1 MSMNR
6 IEFEITQAWREA
18 NGYQGKGGVCIVYD
32 DVCTAWVPEL
42 PPANHWVPGSLA
54 VGEEGRAW
62 RATGGDE
69 NIGAAQWVLYMSKW
83 RSATPA
89 APGSRRRNLNGS

>member
-32 DVCTAWVPEL
+32 DVCTAWIEEL

-54 VGEEGRAW
+54 LDEEGRAW
-62 RATGGDE
+62 RATGGNESD
-69 NIGAAQWVLYMSKW
+69 GAAEWVPYATKG
-83 RSATPA
+83 RSLSRI
-89 APGSRRRNLNGS
+89 APGARRRKG